1 MYISEISNEM
11 PKKFNSELEEKIF
24 KKLKELNIEF
34 EVVDNDPADTMEDC
48 IEIDK
53 VLGEPICK
61 TVVVCNEK
69 KTNYYLVEMP
79 ADKRFDTKAFRD
91 ALEISRVS
99 FVRVDDLKEKLGVVP
114 GSASALCIVH
124 DTDCIINVVIDK
136 EIADREY
143 ISCNASDSRR
153 HVKIKTRDLEKFLK
167 ETNHPARIVEL

>member
-1 MYISEISNEM
+1 MYISELTKGM

-24 KKLKELNIEF
+24 KKLNELNIEF
-34 EVVDNDPADTMEDC
+34 EVCDNDPADTMEDC

-53 VLGEPICK
+53 KIGVAICK

-99 FVRVDDLKEKLGVVP
+99 FVKVDDLKEKLGVVP
-114 GSASALCIVH
+114 GSASALCVIH
-124 DTDCIINVVIDK
+124 DEDCLINVVID
-136 EIADREY
+136 EDVANNEY
-143 ISCNASDSRR
+143 FASNAGDSRR
-153 HVKIKTRDLEKFLK
+153 HVKMKTKDVEKYLK
-167 ETNHPARIVEL
+167 EINHPARIVKL

>member
-1 MYISEISNEM
+1 MYISEISNKM
-11 PKKFNSELEEKIF
+11 PNKFNSELEEKIF
-24 KKLKELNIEF
+24 KKLKELNIPF

-79 ADKRFDTKAFRD
+79 ADKRFDTKTFRD
-91 ALEISRVS
+91 RLEISRVS
-99 FVRVDDLKEKLGVVP
+99 FARVDDLKEKLGVVP
-114 GSASALCIVH
+114 GSASALCIIH
-124 DTDCIINVVIDK
+124 DEDCIIQVVIDE
-136 EIADREY
+136 EIANREY

-153 HVKIKTRDLEKFLK
+153 HVKIKTRDLEKYLK
-167 ETNHPARIVEL
+167 ETNHTARIVNL

>member
-24 KKLKELNIEF
+24 KKLHELNIPF
-34 EVVDNDPADTMEDC
+34 DVVDNDPADTMEDC

-79 ADKRFDTKAFRD
+79 ADKRFDTKTFRD
-91 ALEISRVS
+91 RLEISRVS
-99 FVRVDDLKEKLGVVP
+99 FARVDDLKEKLGVVP
-114 GSASALCIVH
+114 GSASALCIIH
-124 DTDCIINVVIDK
+124 DVDSIIQVVIDE
-136 EIADREY
+136 EIANKEY

-153 HVKIKTRDLEKFLK
+153 HVKIKEKDLEKYLK
-167 ETNHPARIVEL
+167 ENNHPARIVNL

>member
-1 MYISEISNEM
+1 MYISEITNKM
-11 PKKFNSELEEKIF
+11 PNKFNSELEEKIF
-24 KKLKELNIEF
+24 KKLKELNIPF
-34 EVVDNDPADTMEDC
+34 EVCDNDPADTMEDC

-114 GSASALCIVH
+114 GSASALCVVH

-136 EIADREY
+136 EIADKEY
-143 ISCNASDSRR
+143 FSCNASDSRR